1 MRTLNQS
8 MSELIQNQYNSLI
21 TVDTELKTAL
31 YSVRIIYN
39 SLVGV
44 CHLEIC
50 TNNEISFNKSLFKCH
65 V

>member
-21 TVDTELKTAL
+21 TFDTR
-31 YSVRIIYN
+31 VIYN

-50 TNNEISFNKSLFKCH
+50 ANNEISFNKSVMYNFSTEALNN
-65 V
+65 